1 MGTSGLDKYP
11 KRHEGSEKVEV
22 SKRRLDDLLHF
33 DGKAIAIKID
43 VEGHELSVLKGMQDL
58 LRNNNCGLMMEV
70 WGHVPENVRAVNEL
84 LSGLGYTREAKDIEP
99 DTHFYVKTVA
109 PAGVASSARQVA
121 AGR

>member
-1 MGTSGLDKYP
+1 
-11 KRHEGSEKVEV
+11 
-22 SKRRLDDLLHF
+22 
-33 DGKAIAIKID
+33 
-43 VEGHELSVLKGMQDL
+43 
-58 LRNNNCGLMMEV
+58 MMEV